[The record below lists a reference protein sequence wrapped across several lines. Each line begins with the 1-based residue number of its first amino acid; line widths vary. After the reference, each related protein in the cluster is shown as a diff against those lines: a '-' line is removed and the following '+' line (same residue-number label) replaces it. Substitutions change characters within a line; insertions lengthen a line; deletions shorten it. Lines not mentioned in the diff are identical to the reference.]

1 MQHRGLWCHKE
12 HLSCTSYCNCSGEED
27 CCNPHTERQDALS
40 GDEEGVEEEDFEEME
55 NFEERDFEET
65 EMDVEEDIV
74 EKDFEDVT
82 M

>member
-1 MQHRGLWCHKE
+1 
-12 HLSCTSYCNCSGEED
+12 
-27 CCNPHTERQDALS
+27 
-40 GDEEGVEEEDFEEME
+40 ME

-74 EKDFEDVT
+74 KKDFEDAT